1 MVKDIP
7 KNISKKVLSIFF
19 EDILLKEDNS
29 EFEKSQ
35 DDIKGE
41 R

>member
-19 EDILLKEDNS
+19 EDILQKEDNS
-29 EFEKSQ
+29 EFEKS
-35 DDIKGE
+35 
-41 R
+41 